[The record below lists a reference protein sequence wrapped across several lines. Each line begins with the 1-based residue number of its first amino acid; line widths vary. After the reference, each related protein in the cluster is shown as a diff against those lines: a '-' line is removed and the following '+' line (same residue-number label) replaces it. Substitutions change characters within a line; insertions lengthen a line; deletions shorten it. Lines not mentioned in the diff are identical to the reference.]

1 MSIVGQDTSKIDSLK
16 KELSKSFVMKDLG
29 LTKQILGMKIF
40 SDRKFV
46 KLQLFEKAYVERIL
60 EKFNTSKTKFIC
72 SPLAGHFKLSSEY
85 YPTSEKEK

>member
-46 KLQLFEKAYVERIL
+46 KL
-60 EKFNTSKTKFIC
+60 
-72 SPLAGHFKLSSEY
+72 
-85 YPTSEKEK
+85 